1 VSERIRFLSEDV
13 SYFRDIERTI
23 GTFTERTGI
32 EVEVGFRF
40 LTELWDE
47 TTRAFREA
55 AWDVVTVDEMI
66 MAMFVRENLVR
77 PLDDLV
83 ARDRY
88 DASDYLSNSIE
99 LARFEG
105 SLYGI
110 PYANMHNVLGYRRD
124 LLDRFGVGVPE
135 SMEELVDAALTVQ
148 SRLRAAGDE
157 TTYGFVSRGRGGH
170 GFNVWILAS
179 TFFPAWGGYWFDERG
194 RPAVASE
201 ACVQALETYVRL
213 MREAGP
219 PHASALLWT
228 EAHDI
233 FEAGGAAFFIDAA
246 TELTLMRDASGP
258 HADAMRAALVPHGP
272 RGTRH
277 TGLYSPVF
285 AIPARSEH
293 VEAAWQL
300 IQFAAS
306 AEQIRSD
313 ALNGGN
319 AEVARMSV
327 VRSAEY
333 AQRFTPEVAEVVQRT
348 RELARNERPRVERWF
363 EIGDTVGEA
372 IERAIAGG
380 DPRRLLAEAGER
392 VIALVPGGV
401 TWLAGRQP

>member
-1 VSERIRFLSEDV
+1 VTERIRFLSEDV
-13 SYFRDIERTI
+13 SYFRDIERNI
-23 GTFTERTGI
+23 GAFTERTGI
-32 EVEVGFRF
+32 EVDVGFRF

-66 MAMFVRENLVR
+66 LAMFVREGLVR

-124 LLDRFGVGVPE
+124 LLDRFGVVVPE
-135 SMEELVDAALTVQ
+135 TMEELVDAALRVQ
-148 SRLRAAGDE
+148 SQLRAAGDE

-194 RPAVASE
+194 RPAFASE
-201 ACVQALETYVRL
+201 ACVEALETYVRL

-219 PHASALLWT
+219 PHASTLLWT
-228 EAHDI
+228 EAHDF
-233 FEAGGAAFFIDAA
+233 FEAGGSAFFIDAA
-246 TELTLMRDASGP
+246 TELTLMGDARGP
-258 HADAMRAALVPHGP
+258 HADAIGAAPVPLGP

-285 AIPARSEH
+285 AIPARSEQA
-293 VEAAWQL
+293 EAGWQL
-300 IQFAAS
+300 IQFATS

-319 AEVARMSV
+319 AEIARMSV
-327 VRSAEY
+327 IHSDEY
-333 AQRFTPEVAEVVQRT
+333 AQRFTPEVAEVVRRT

-372 IERAIAGG
+372 IQQAIAGG
-380 DPRRLLAEAGER
+380 DTRRLLAEAEQR
-392 VIALVPGGV
+392 VTAFTPGGV
-401 TWLAGRQP
+401 AWLAGRQP

>member
-1 VSERIRFLSEDV
+1 VTERVRFLSEDV
-13 SYFRDIERTI
+13 SYFRDIERNV
-23 GTFTERTGI
+23 GAFTERTGI
-32 EVEVGFRF
+32 EVDVGFRF

-55 AWDVVTVDEMI
+55 AWDVVAVDEMI
-66 MAMFVRENLVR
+66 LAMFVREGLVR

-135 SMEELVDAALTVQ
+135 TMEELVDAALTVQ
-148 SRLRAAGDE
+148 SRLRASQDE

-179 TFFPAWGGYWFDERG
+179 TFFPAWGGDWFDERG
-194 RPAVASE
+194 RPAFASE
-201 ACVQALETYVRL
+201 ACVEALETYVRL

-219 PHASALLWT
+219 PHASTLLWT
-228 EAHDI
+228 EAHDF

-246 TELTLMRDASGP
+246 TELTLMRDARGP
-258 HADAMRAALVPHGP
+258 HADAIGAAPVPHGP

-285 AIPARSEH
+285 AIPARSERA
-293 VEAAWQL
+293 EAGWQL
-300 IQFAAS
+300 IQFATS
-306 AEQIRSD
+306 VEQIRSD

-319 AEVARMSV
+319 AEIARMSV
-327 VRSAEY
+327 VHSDEY
-333 AQRFTPEVAEVVQRT
+333 AQRFTPEVAEVVRRT

-372 IERAIAGG
+372 IEHAIAGG
-380 DPRRLLAEAGER
+380 DTRRLLAEAEQR
-392 VIALVPGGV
+392 VNAFTPGGV
-401 TWLAGRQP
+401 AWLAGRQP

>member
-1 VSERIRFLSEDV
+1 MTEKVRFLSEDV
-13 SYFRDIERTI
+13 SYFRDIERTV
-23 GTFTERTGI
+23 GAFSERTGV
-32 EVEVGFRF
+32 EVAVGFRF

-47 TTRAFREA
+47 TARAFRQA

-66 MAMFVRENLVR
+66 LAMFVREGLVR

-83 ARDRY
+83 ERDCY
-88 DASDYLSNSIE
+88 DASDYLANSIE

-105 SLYGI
+105 SLYGV

-124 LLDRFGVGVPE
+124 LLDQFNVEVPE

-194 RPAVASE
+194 RLAVGSE
-201 ACVQALETYVRL
+201 ACVRALETYVRL

-219 PHASALLWT
+219 PHASTLLWT
-228 EAHDI
+228 EAHDF

-246 TELTLMRDASGP
+246 TELTLMRDAAGP
-258 HADAMRAALVPHGP
+258 HADAIGAALVPHGP

-277 TGLYSPVF
+277 TGLYGPVF
-285 AIPARSEH
+285 AIPARSEQ
-293 VEAAWQL
+293 VEAAWEL
-300 IQFAAS
+300 IKFAAS
-306 AEQIRSD
+306 PEQIRSD
-313 ALNGGN
+313 ALSGGN
-319 AEVARMSV
+319 AEIARMSV
-327 VRSAEY
+327 VHSREY
-333 AQRFTPEVAEVVQRT
+333 AQRFTPEIAAVVQRT

-363 EIGDTVGEA
+363 EIGDTVGAA
-372 IERAIAGG
+372 IEQAIAGG
-380 DPRRLLAEAGER
+380 DPRRLLAEAAER
-392 VIALVPGGV
+392 VSALVPDGV
-401 TWLAGRQP
+401 TWLVGRQP